1 MRDQRSSSQILFGFL
16 PNQTVDVKGSIWKVK
31 EWRAPRH
38 LGMIDAKSLTKEL
51 KRAASAWR
59 TPPMDGG
66 FGNDLDRGQNV
77 HVMALDRTN
86 GVTLEPYP
94 PIWYCKSCRR
104 IHFSMGGRCACGAQS
119 EKSQLHFVAFH
130 DACGTLR
137 APRIVRCP
145 THNEAQINFP
155 GTANAREISFKCPK
169 CNWSQTGFPP
179 TMCSCGQGP
188 LTINVHRSSS
198 VFTPRNV
205 VIVNPP
211 KREDVQSLHDK
222 GGAPRALAWVLD
234 GMRQASV
241 QSAPP
246 SASSLRKQLQSQGLP
261 EAVVEQMIKAAIQ
274 SGSLQEDDQ
283 TIEHL
288 DADIHAEAEDQAFAM
303 ALAAASSRRR
313 IADLIAAT
321 EEHTELG
328 TLYRVDYASALERAG
343 FDAVELMDKFPVLT
357 GHFGYTRGDPTPGA
371 SKLMTYKD
379 RRGDYV
385 VYGDLIETE
394 ALFFR
399 ISASKVANWLHRK
412 GHALASFVTDRE
424 ARLSILAQARIP
436 SPGAARQPS
445 VGDDLLS
452 LVHSLCHRVIRVLAV
467 RAGIERSGLSEYLV
481 PLHLG
486 FYVYAAVK
494 GDFVLGGLQAVF
506 ESELDALLDDVLNAE
521 QRCALDPGCANGA
534 GACMSCLHLGEP
546 SCRYWNT
553 FLRRS
558 DLFGREG
565 FYGRR

>member
-1 MRDQRSSSQILFGFL
+1 VRDQRSSSQILFGFL
-16 PNQTVDVKGSIWKVK
+16 PNQTVDVRGSIWKVR
-31 EWRAPRH
+31 EWRSPRH
-38 LGMIDAKSLTKEL
+38 LGMIDAKSLVKEL

-59 TPPMDGG
+59 NPPMDGG
-66 FGNDLDRGQNV
+66 FCADLERGHNV
-77 HVMALDRTN
+77 HVMALDRSN

-104 IHFSMGGRCACGAQS
+104 IHFHRINRCACGSQA

-130 DACGTLR
+130 DACGTLK
-137 APRIVRCP
+137 APRMPRCP
-145 THNEAQINFP
+145 QHNEAQINFP

-169 CNWSQTGFPP
+169 CAWTQRGFPH
-179 TMCSCGQGP
+179 TTCTCGQGP

-198 VFTPRNV
+198 VYTPRNV

-211 KREDVQSLHDK
+211 KREDVENLHGK
-222 GGAPRALAWVLD
+222 GGAPRALSWVLG
-234 GMRQASV
+234 GMRQGSLNTAL
-241 QSAPP
+241 PT
-246 SASSLRKQLQSQGLP
+246 ASSLKRQLQSQGLP
-261 EAVVEQMIKAAIQ
+261 EEVVDQMVQAAVASGKLEEDAGDLDGLDEQAR
-274 SGSLQEDDQ
+274 S
-283 TIEHL
+283 
-288 DADIHAEAEDQAFAM
+288 EAEDEAFAM
-303 ALAAASSRRR
+303 ALAAAASRRR
-313 IADLIAAT
+313 IDDLVSAT
-321 EEHTELG
+321 EEGTELG
-328 TLYRVDYASALERAG
+328 TLYRVDYPRSMERAH
-343 FDAVELMDKFPVLT
+343 FDSVELIDRFPVLT

-379 RRGDYV
+379 RRGDSV

-399 ISASKVANWLHRK
+399 LSARKVADWLVARGHRLP
-412 GHALASFVTDRE
+412 AYNTDRE
-424 ARLSILAQARIP
+424 ARIAIISQTRIP
-436 SPGAARQPS
+436 PPGAVKGTE
-445 VGDDLLS
+445 VGDDVLS

-481 PLHLG
+481 PIHLG
-486 FYVYAAVK
+486 FYVYAAVR

-506 ESELDALLDDVLNAE
+506 ESELDGLLDDVVHAE

-553 FLRRS
+553 YLNRG
-558 DLFGREG
+558 DLFGRSG